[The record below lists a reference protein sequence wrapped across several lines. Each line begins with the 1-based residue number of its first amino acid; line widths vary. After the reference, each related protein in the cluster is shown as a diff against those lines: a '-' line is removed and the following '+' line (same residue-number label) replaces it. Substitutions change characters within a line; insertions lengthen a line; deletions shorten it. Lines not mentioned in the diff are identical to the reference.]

1 MEAAEKLYNFL
12 IKKIG
17 KLEKKIEK
25 KRDEIMVLEEKIYRY
40 ERDKAEEEFDL
51 DEYLGGGKESA
62 DDWFE
67 H

>member
-1 MEAAEKLYNFL
+1 
-12 IKKIG
+12 
-17 KLEKKIEK
+17 
-25 KRDEIMVLEEKIYRY
+25 MVLEEKIYRY